1 MNNEN
6 YTKGIIFALGALFLV
21 GLQPIIAN
29 SRPLSLDPYF
39 FGATTCIVEAI
50 IFFPLMLIE
59 RKRIRILH
67 EKELI
72 PQEDISTLLNGWKNN
87 KVLLIYIGINFGIA
101 QVLFFWGY
109 QLAGAINGSLS
120 QKTVVIFGL
129 LFGYLINK
137 EKVKYPQIIFSLV
150 LFFGLILAVTAGKFN
165 LLDFNIGV
173 LLIIVVATLWML
185 AHSLTKPILDRNEAT
200 PVQLVFIRNSLSGFF
215 LISTYFILF
224 PIENFYLIF
233 DSINLFFIILMGL
246 AYGFGL
252 FCWYKVL
259 AFLGISKGSAI
270 TSGTPIVTIIFAT
283 IILGEIFTIF
293 HIMGTILVI
302 TSVIIIVKPQKKEN
316 KDNLSIG
323 VREI

>member
-6 YTKGIIFALGALFLV
+6 YEKGIIFALGALFLV

-39 FGATTCIVEAI
+39 FAATTCIVEAI

-59 RKRIRILH
+59 RKRIRLSH
-67 EKELI
+67 EKDLI
-72 PQEDISTLLNGWKNN
+72 TNEDISTLLNGWKDN
-87 KVLLIYIGINFGIA
+87 KILLIYIGINFGIA

-137 EKVKYPQIIFSLV
+137 EKVRYPQIIFSLL
-150 LFFGLILAVTAGKFN
+150 LFFGLVLAVTAGKFN
-165 LLDFNIGV
+165 LLEFNIGV
-173 LLIIVVATLWML
+173 LLIIITATLWML
-185 AHSLTKPILDRNEAT
+185 AHSLTKPILDKNEAT
-200 PVQLVFIRNSLSGFF
+200 PVQLVFIRNFLSGLF
-215 LISTYFILF
+215 LISTYFIFF
-224 PIENFYLIF
+224 PIENIFLIF
-233 DSINLFFIILMGL
+233 DSISLFFIILMGL
-246 AYGFGL
+246 AYGLGL

-259 AFLGISKGSAI
+259 TYLGTSKGSAI

-293 HIMGTILVI
+293 HIIGTLLVI
-302 TSVIIIVKPQKKEN
+302 FSVLMIVRPRKDEN
-316 KDNLSIG
+316 K
-323 VREI
+323 